1 MDMMIFTLFWVFGWV
16 ILLLVAWHLKSSRRE
31 RRLELQHKERMMA
44 MEKGIPLPEL
54 PAQDEEP
61 ARGRPLLAEV
71 VAAIRINP
79 RWPLGLGALFV
90 MFGIGL
96 SAALALSQE
105 RRALPGLVLRPDP
118 GVLRP
123 RTDAPLRADAA
134 DRAALT
140 TLWRMS
146 PSSRNTSRPATRS
159 CFARSWS
166 GTRLGSSGSWPGCSV
181 PSRTGTRRK

>member
-1 MDMMIFTLFWVFGWV
+1 MDPLMFSLFWVFGWV
-16 ILLLVAWHLKSSRRE
+16 ILLLVAWHLRSSRRE
-31 RRLELQHKERMMA
+31 RRVERQHKERMMA

-61 ARGRPLLAEV
+61 VRGRPLLAEV

-105 RRALPGLVLRPDP
+105 AEHYRVWSFGLIPVFFGLGLMLHYLLTRPTA
-118 GVLRP
+118 P
-123 RTDAPLRADAA
+123 R
-134 DRAALT
+134 
-140 TLWRMS
+140 
-146 PSSRNTSRPATRS
+146 
-159 CFARSWS
+159 
-166 GTRLGSSGSWPGCSV
+166 
-181 PSRTGTRRK
+181 